1 MVHSFC
7 IFPNTFVFRFTPHQ
21 QEVCDENYK
30 KKCTIVFVTQSQ
42 RETVRMHLCR
52 LSPKSKVDDSHQSP
66 TSQVQK
72 CYRPL
77 EKQCSGEG
85 PEECRDYPET
95 ICTTRYTKKASG
107 KFVQVNSSI
116 KCKQLHWSE
125 CS

>member
-1 MVHSFC
+1 MF
-7 IFPNTFVFRFTPHQ
+7 FVFRFTPHQ

-42 RETVRMHLCR
+42 RETVRMHICR
-52 LSPKSKVDDSHQSP
+52 LSLKSMIVTKADDSHQNP

-77 EKQCSGEG
+77 ENQCSGEG

-116 KCKQLHWSE
+116 KCKQLHWNE